1 MKIGQWMRQI
11 WYLLN
16 RRRFERELE
25 REMAAHRAAM
35 NEPRRFGNTLQLRE
49 RAADEWGWRWLDET
63 SIDLRYGARQLVR
76 APGFAVTALLTLT
89 LGIGATTA
97 IFSVVDTVLL
107 RPLPVRDPER
117 LAILG
122 DTVREEL
129 SSSYAVWEQIRDRR
143 GLFDAALASSAERLN
158 LASGGEAQFVEGLF
172 VSGEYFTVLGVQPA
186 LGRTLSP
193 EDDRRGGGPDG
204 PVAVI
209 SHDFWQRRYGGSST
223 ILGQSLRLDSVAFT
237 IVGVTAPGFFGT
249 DVGRHVDVAIPLG
262 TEPLVR
268 RVDSSL
274 DLPARNWLTIIVRL
288 HREQTAEAGTAI
300 LREIQPQI
308 RQALVSGMPE
318 GLRAVVL
325 KDPWTL
331 RPATSGH
338 SNLRS
343 QYRLAL
349 VVLFVVVG
357 LVLLIACANIANLL
371 LARTVARLHEMSV
384 RAAIGASRA
393 RLVRMLLTEAS
404 VLAVLGTVLGVA
416 LSTWLSQLLV
426 RQFSTRGNI
435 VSMDLSL
442 DRRVLLFATVVSVI
456 TTVLFSV
463 APAWQSARADP
474 AGALGEQSRGRVAP
488 GRSRITAGLVGAQLA
503 FSLVLV
509 VGAGLFI
516 RTFVGLALQDLGF
529 RTDRVLVVDVTA
541 PMTRYTLPQL
551 VDVYERV
558 RETVARVPGIERA
571 ALSDITPG

>member
-1 MKIGQWMRQI
+1 MKIGQWMRRI

-193 EDDRRGGGPDG
+193 EDDRRGGGPEG

-209 SHDFWQRRYGGSST
+209 SHDFWQR
-223 ILGQSLRLDSVAFT
+223 
-237 IVGVTAPGFFGT
+237 
-249 DVGRHVDVAIPLG
+249 
-262 TEPLVR
+262 
-268 RVDSSL
+268 
-274 DLPARNWLTIIVRL
+274 
-288 HREQTAEAGTAI
+288 
-300 LREIQPQI
+300 
-308 RQALVSGMPE
+308 
-318 GLRAVVL
+318 
-325 KDPWTL
+325 
-331 RPATSGH
+331 
-338 SNLRS
+338 
-343 QYRLAL
+343 
-349 VVLFVVVG
+349 
-357 LVLLIACANIANLL
+357 
-371 LARTVARLHEMSV
+371 
-384 RAAIGASRA
+384 
-393 RLVRMLLTEAS
+393 
-404 VLAVLGTVLGVA
+404 
-416 LSTWLSQLLV
+416 
-426 RQFSTRGNI
+426 
-435 VSMDLSL
+435 
-442 DRRVLLFATVVSVI
+442 
-456 TTVLFSV
+456 
-463 APAWQSARADP
+463 
-474 AGALGEQSRGRVAP
+474 
-488 GRSRITAGLVGAQLA
+488 
-503 FSLVLV
+503 
-509 VGAGLFI
+509 
-516 RTFVGLALQDLGF
+516 
-529 RTDRVLVVDVTA
+529 
-541 PMTRYTLPQL
+541 
-551 VDVYERV
+551 
-558 RETVARVPGIERA
+558 
-571 ALSDITPG
+571 